1 MTTMTEM
8 MGRASDFFVT
18 LLTTEMGVKA
28 AASWGSGC
36 LSGLLGAEAFMAEQ
50 GDLLLPLST
59 PSWYF
64 CAPSFLCTAGWVMPR
79 PPPSPASFQ

>member
-8 MGRASDFFVT
+8 MGRASDFFVM

-50 GDLLLPLST
+50 GDLGQRVERC
-59 PSWYF
+59 Y
-64 CAPSFLCTAGWVMPR
+64 CQIGAV
-79 PPPSPASFQ
+79 